1 MLGYSTEQNE
11 LLGHKIMD
19 ILRRHPCRERL
30 LDKINGERFH
40 VAINN
45 RKMSVLEVGD
55 VCSAATLSVDVAIAL
70 KILVHL
76 VHSIVIDSQ
85 LH

>member
-1 MLGYSTEQNE
+1 MVLGFSTEQNRAVSAHE
-11 LLGHKIMD
+11 IMD

-45 RKMSVLEVGD
+45 CER
-55 VCSAATLSVDVAIAL
+55 
-70 KILVHL
+70 
-76 VHSIVIDSQ
+76 
-85 LH
+85 